1 MLPRRAIVDDVPDS
15 DPNSGEDAREDAV
28 WRELVARFDSPL
40 AAQEPVPWPERE
52 EMTPAVVGTTASAPV
67 PTPVTGPE
75 KKKPTEPVASEPDED
90 IDHFV
95 PPPPPPLPKL
105 DSVSKFAW
113 LALFGGPGYLLLATA
128 ARWSMPGL
136 FVFIAVAAFVAGV
149 ALLVFRLNDSD
160 RDDSD
165 GDSGAVVLSTTSTLP
180 TAAPARVARHKH
192 ALGRR
197 RRQGRRRGR
206 AARP

>member
-52 EMTPAVVGTTASAPV
+52 EMTPAVVGTTATAPA
-67 PTPVTGPE
+67 PAPVTGTE
-75 KKKPTEPVASEPDED
+75 KKPAEKKPAETADD

-105 DSVSKFAW
+105 DSVTKFAW

-165 GDSGAVVLSTTSTLP
+165 GDSGAVVLSTTSTWP
-180 TAAPARVARHKH
+180 TAAPARVARHRH

-197 RRQGRRRGR
+197 RRRGRRPGR
-206 AARP
+206 VARP

>member
-1 MLPRRAIVDDVPDS
+1 VPDS
-15 DPNSGEDAREDAV
+15 DPNSGEDAV
-28 WRELVARFDSPL
+28 WRDLVARFDSPL

-52 EMTPAVVGTTASAPV
+52 EMTPAVVGTTATAPV
-67 PTPVTGPE
+67 PGPVTGAE
-75 KKKPTEPVASEPDED
+75 QKAAEPAASEPTDD
-90 IDHFV
+90 IEHFV

-136 FVFIAVAAFVAGV
+136 FVFIAIAAFVAGV

-180 TAAPARVARHKH
+180 MAAPARVARHKH
-192 ALGRR
+192 EPGRR
-197 RRQGRRRGR
+197 RRPGRHPGQ